1 MEGFNVETYQMSKKN
16 TSSGMSGYDELD
28 KRITNIEKQQTN
40 ICYTKEFDFT
50 DLGYTDEDKSTIVF
64 TKDGIVPKQY
74 RKNQLLNFMA
84 DDDYIDYDESVNVSW
99 NKNGVVYAKDTTT
112 AAELITFPIQL
123 DNAMGVRIDS
133 FFDVREAISGTT
145 EMELTTGSLFTS
157 TGVDKYGRLWV
168 FTKPGYTNAADEKI
182 LLTIY
187 NKDMTIYK
195 TYEYDNVFANAR
207 NLRFDATEMAFN
219 EENVCFWT
227 ATIGTEKNDSTST
240 TYLCAV
246 YKDQIKVLHTMNYAA
261 YQELYA
267 YSILPPRIYINDNLI
282 FVTVNTK
289 SNSGTSRT
297 VADMVINFTDM
308 DNYSIIYKRNNWY
321 TSATGSRYPTQYKS
335 NIFKHDDTL
344 YYFCPKWDIYC
355 DAIYLSQISLFK
367 FKPDDDK
374 DKISFQEISL
384 TCTDET
390 IFYGRNS
397 LNGMQ
402 YHNGYLYTFYN
413 GVDTNLMIKKFK
425 VDITDSSCTLTKVKE
440 TTISISA
447 NTNLNPYEY
456 SDGAKFTFDNGVI
469 NIFHVARKTDTDVN
483 QCVKYLAIDYD
494 LTLVTEER
502 ILYETSANK
511 LWYDVHYFNE
521 NYIVVPKFNIDN
533 NYTTDDSNSKSYL
546 VKINLAKPTVQYY
559 YLDDVNRIWT
569 NVSLGS
575 NINFASPV
583 TELKIKVVMKSS
595 TYNNSPNIRNINIQ
609 SWDNDGG
616 LYRQS
621 LYYTKQLDYIKTEGN
636 GIITSNYEK
645 NDGSIDWYLSLDGG
659 LTYSPIEL
667 GEKFTFGDSTD
678 FRIKIVFSV
687 TDSARVLPI
696 VRNFTLTTN
705 HVALRSDIETLQIN
719 IIKTNFKIDTFTNAS
734 KNGLL
739 KMNIDTLS
747 SNSFID
753 SNNSDY
759 IYYGSYGYAGG
770 NYIQT
775 KPEKIDTN
783 SGTFL
788 LTTDE
793 ILDDVN
799 DKILYYV
806 SLDNG
811 VTFTEITPN
820 VKINIQN
827 NNLTDAQ
834 LILRAVFYNNA
845 KLNAWGWAWD

>member
-16 TSSGMSGYDELD
+16 ASSGLSGYDELD
-28 KRITNIEKQQTN
+28 KRISNIEKQQTN
-40 ICYTKEFDFT
+40 ICYNKEFDFT
-50 DLGYTDEDKSTIVF
+50 DLEYTDEDKSTVVF
-64 TKDGIVPKQY
+64 TQDGIIPKQY
-74 RKNQLLNFMA
+74 RKNQLLDFMI
-84 DDDYIDYDESVNVSW
+84 DDDYIDYDESTNVSW
-99 NKNGVVYAKDTTT
+99 NKNGVVYARDTTT

-133 FFDVREAISGTT
+133 SYIVREAISGTT

-168 FTKPGYTNAADEKI
+168 FTKPGYTNTASEKI

-187 NKDMTIYK
+187 NKDMTVYK

-207 NLRFDATEMAFN
+207 NLRFDAMNMAFN
-219 EENVCFWT
+219 EENVCFWA
-227 ATIGTEKNDSTST
+227 ATIGTEKNNNRST

-246 YKDQIKVLHTMNYAA
+246 YKDEIKVLHTMNYAPGDDA
-261 YQELYA
+261 YA
-267 YSILPPRIYINDNLI
+267 YSILPPRIYVNDNLVFI
-282 FVTVNTK
+282 TVNTK
-289 SNSGTSRT
+289 STTNISLTI
-297 VADMVINFTDM
+297 ADAVINYSDI
-308 DNYSIIYKRNNWY
+308 DNYNVIYTRNNLY
-321 TSATGSRYPTQYKS
+321 TTYGQSYMTQYKS
-335 NIFKHDDTL
+335 NIFKYNNAL
-344 YYFCPKWDIYC
+344 YYFSPKWDDYTGDIT
-355 DAIYLSQISLFK
+355 LSYISLFK
-367 FKPDDDK
+367 FEPNDNK

-384 TCTDET
+384 TCTNEI

-402 YHNGYLYTFYN
+402 YHDGYLYTFYN
-413 GVDTNLMIKKFK
+413 GTDTNLTIKKFK
-425 VDITDSSCTLTKVKE
+425 VDITDNSCILTKVRE
-440 TTISISA
+440 TTVPISA

-511 LWYDVHYFNE
+511 LWYDVHYFNG

-546 VKINLAKPTVQYY
+546 VKINQTKPSVQYY

-583 TELKIKVVMKSS
+583 TELKVKVIMKSS

-609 SWDNDGG
+609 SWDNGG
-616 LYRQS
+616 DLYRQS

-636 GIITSNYEK
+636 GMITSNYEK

-687 TDSARVLPI
+687 TDSAKVLPI
-696 VRNFTLTTN
+696 VHNFTLTTN

-719 IIKTNFKIDTFTNAS
+719 IMKTNFKIDTFTNAS

-747 SNSFID
+747 SNNFID

-759 IYYGSYGYAGG
+759 IYYDTYGYIGG

-775 KPEKIDTN
+775 KPEKIDSS
-783 SGTFL
+783 SGSFL

-793 ILDDVN
+793 ILDDIN
-799 DKILYYV
+799 DKILYYI

-811 VTFTEITPN
+811 ITFTEITPN
-820 VKINIQN
+820 VKMNVQN
-827 NNLTDAQ
+827 NNLTDTQ
-834 LILRAVFYNNA
+834 LVLRAVFYNSA